1 MTMVKCVV
9 ALVALAVVS
18 LSVMPQQRPAPPSM
32 PRIYIFDNGKLTGL
46 DPTMF
51 GFTREELKEPDLVAV
66 SYLVVHPKG
75 TLMFD
80 AGAIPDANFKSDGTP
95 VTEGIVS
102 ATRQLK
108 PQLAAIGYRPSDL
121 TYFALSH
128 YHADHTANANEFA
141 RATWIVQKAERD
153 AMFAPEAPAITRPA
167 DYSALQNAKTKI
179 LDNADLDVFGDGTVV
194 VKATPG
200 HTPGH
205 QVLFVRLA
213 KTGPVVLAG
222 DLYHFPEQITTGR
235 VPTFEWNADQS
246 KASRAKVAALMKETG
261 AAMWIE
267 HDIATHAK
275 LPKAPK
281 FVE

>member
-1 MTMVKCVV
+1 M
-9 ALVALAVVS
+9 
-18 LSVMPQQRPAPPSM
+18 
-32 PRIYIFDNGKLTGL
+32 
-46 DPTMF
+46 
-51 GFTREELKEPDLVAV
+51 
-66 SYLVVHPKG
+66 
-75 TLMFD
+75 
-80 AGAIPDANFKSDGTP
+80 
-95 VTEGIVS
+95 
-102 ATRQLK
+102 
-108 PQLAAIGYRPSDL
+108 
-121 TYFALSH
+121 
-128 YHADHTANANEFA
+128 
-141 RATWIVQKAERD
+141 
-153 AMFAPEAPAITRPA
+153 
-167 DYSALQNAKTKI
+167 
-179 LDNADLDVFGDGTVV
+179 
-194 VKATPG
+194 ATPG

-213 KTGPVVLAG
+213 KAGPVVLAG

>member
-1 MTMVKCVV
+1 MSGARTGMSCG
-9 ALVALAVVS
+9 
-18 LSVMPQQRPAPPSM
+18 AP
-32 PRIYIFDNGKLTGL
+32 K
-46 DPTMF
+46 
-51 GFTREELKEPDLVAV
+51 
-66 SYLVVHPKG
+66 
-75 TLMFD
+75 
-80 AGAIPDANFKSDGTP
+80 
-95 VTEGIVS
+95 
-102 ATRQLK
+102 
-108 PQLAAIGYRPSDL
+108 
-121 TYFALSH
+121 
-128 YHADHTANANEFA
+128 
-141 RATWIVQKAERD
+141 
-153 AMFAPEAPAITRPA
+153 APAITRPT

-213 KTGPVVLAG
+213 KTGPVLLAG

-261 AAMWIE
+261 AAMWIG